1 MIHRLKR
8 LFERRVRRLNP
19 VERLTHELQEKNAE
33 LETTR
38 ADLRRTREQVVVREK
53 LAALGEITTGVVH
66 EIKNPLNF
74 VKNFAEVSEELLTEL
89 HEVIRGCGE
98 QLTEERRTLIQGISR
113 DLTNNVKRIQSH
125 TERANRIVYSMLRM
139 GRGALERQPT
149 DINNLLEEYAQLAY
163 HSAWV
168 SDPDFQIDLKQDFD
182 PEIGEID
189 VVSQDLGRVFL
200 NMVSNACESID
211 EKRSAARPA
220 PKSAQPADGDP
231 DGDAEPSAPYTP
243 ALWLTTRRKEKTVEI
258 RIRDNGNGIPEDVIE
273 KIFKPFFTT
282 KPTDRGTGLG
292 LAMSSEIVHNHGGTI
307 RVESEPGRFTEM
319 IIALPIDPPQ
329 PTTDP
334 AADEPT
340 APTPDAS

>member
-1 MIHRLKR
+1 MIHRLTR
-8 LFERRVRRLNP
+8 MFESLVCRLNP

-74 VKNFAEVSEELLTEL
+74 VKNFSEVSEELLTEL
-89 HEVIRGCGE
+89 QEIIRECGE
-98 QLTEERRTLIQGISR
+98 QLTEERRTLIQGISQ

-182 PEIGEID
+182 PEIGEVD

-220 PKSAQPADGDP
+220 PQSAQPADGEP
-231 DGDAEPSAPYTP
+231 EGDAEPSAPYTP

-292 LAMSSEIVHNHGGTI
+292 LAMSSEIVRNHGGTI
-307 RVESEPGRFTEM
+307 RVESEPGQFTEM
-319 IIALPIDPPQ
+319 IITLPIDPPQ
-329 PTTDP
+329 PTMDP

>member
-8 LFERRVRRLNP
+8 LFERRVCRLNP
-19 VERLTHELQEKNAE
+19 VKRLTHELQEKNAE

>member
-1 MIHRLKR
+1 MIHQLKR
-8 LFERRVRRLNP
+8 LFERRVCRLNP
-19 VERLTHELQEKNAE
+19 VEHLTHELQEKNAE

-74 VKNFAEVSEELLTEL
+74 VKNFSEVSEELLTEL
-89 HEVIRGCGE
+89 QEIIRECGE
-98 QLTEERRTLIQGISR
+98 QLPEERRTLIQGISQ

-149 DINNLLEEYAQLAY
+149 DVNNLLEEYAQLAY

-182 PEIGEID
+182 PEIGEIE

-211 EKRSAARPA
+211 EKRSAALPA
-220 PKSAQPADGDP
+220 TKSVQPADGEP
-231 DGDAEPSAPYTP
+231 EGDAEPSAPYTP

-292 LAMSSEIVHNHGGTI
+292 LAMSSEIVRNHGGTI
-307 RVESEPGRFTEM
+307 RVESEPGQFTEM
-319 IIALPIDPPQ
+319 IIELPINPPQ
-329 PTTDP
+329 PTMEP
-334 AADEPT
+334 VADEPT
-340 APTPDAS
+340 APAPDAS

>member
-19 VERLTHELQEKNAE
+19 VKRLTHELQATNAE
-33 LETTR
+33 LETAR

-149 DINNLLEEYAQLAY
+149 DLNNLLEEYAQLAY

-168 SDPDFQIDLKQDFD
+168 SDPDFQIDLTQDFD
-182 PEIGEID
+182 PEIGEIN

-211 EKRSAARPA
+211 EKRNAARPA
-220 PKSAQPADGDP
+220 PKSAQPADGEP

-258 RIRDNGNGIPEDVIE
+258 RIRDNGNGIPDDVIE

-292 LAMSSEIVHNHGGTI
+292 LAMSSEIVRNHGGTI

-319 IIALPIDPPQ
+319 IIDLPIAPPQ
-329 PTTDP
+329 PTMEP

>member
-8 LFERRVRRLNP
+8 LFERRFCHLTP
-19 VERLTHELQEKNAE
+19 VEKLTQELQEKNAE
-33 LETTR
+33 LENTR
-38 ADLRRTREQVVVREK
+38 ADLRRTQEQVVVREK

-74 VKNFAEVSEELLTEL
+74 VKNFSEVSEELLTEL
-89 HEVIRGCGE
+89 HEVMSKCGE
-98 QLTEERRTLIQGISR
+98 QLTEEQRTLIQGISQ

-149 DINNLLEEYAQLAY
+149 DVNNLLEEYARLAY

-182 PEIGEID
+182 PEMGEIK

-211 EKRSAARPA
+211 EKRSAALL
-220 PKSAQPADGDP
+220 KSDQHADGEP
-231 DGDAEPSAPYTP
+231 EGDAEPSTPYTP
-243 ALWLTTRRKEKTVEI
+243 TLWLTTRRQEKNVEI

-292 LAMSSEIVHNHGGTI
+292 LAMSSEIVRNHGGTI
-307 RVESEPGRFTEM
+307 RVESEPGQFTEM
-319 IIALPIDPPQ
+319 IIELPVNPPQ
-329 PTTDP
+329 PTMEP
-334 AADEPT
+334 VADEPN
-340 APTPDAS
+340 APPPDAS

>member
-231 DGDAEPSAPYTP
+231 DGDADPSAPYTP
-243 ALWLTTRRKEKTVEI
+243 ALWLTTRRQEKTVEI

-292 LAMSSEIVHNHGGTI
+292 LAMSSEIVRNHGGTI
-307 RVESEPGRFTEM
+307 RVESEPGQFTEM
-319 IIALPIDPPQ
+319 IIDLPIAPPQ

>member
-1 MIHRLKR
+1 MIHRLTR
-8 LFERRVRRLNP
+8 MFESLVCRLNP

-74 VKNFAEVSEELLTEL
+74 VKNFSEVSEELLTEL
-89 HEVIRGCGE
+89 QEIIRECGE
-98 QLTEERRTLIQGISR
+98 QLTEERRTLIQGISQ

-182 PEIGEID
+182 PKIGEID

-220 PKSAQPADGDP
+220 PQSAQPADGEP
-231 DGDAEPSAPYTP
+231 EGDAEPSAPYTP

-292 LAMSSEIVHNHGGTI
+292 LAMSSEIVRNHGGTI

-319 IIALPIDPPQ
+319 IITLPINPPQ
-329 PTTDP
+329 PTMDP

>member
-8 LFERRVRRLNP
+8 LFERRVCRLNP
-19 VERLTHELQEKNAE
+19 VKRLTHELQATNAE

-231 DGDAEPSAPYTP
+231 DGDADPSAPYTP
-243 ALWLTTRRKEKTVEI
+243 ALWLTTRRQEKTVEI

-292 LAMSSEIVHNHGGTI
+292 LAMSSEIVRNHGGTI
-307 RVESEPGRFTEM
+307 RVESEPGQFTEM
-319 IIALPIDPPQ
+319 IIDLPIAPPQ

>member
-1 MIHRLKR
+1 M
-8 LFERRVRRLNP
+8 NP
-19 VERLTHELQEKNAE
+19 IEKLTQELQEKNAE
-33 LETTR
+33 LESTR
-38 ADLRRTREQVVVREK
+38 DDLRRTREQVVVREK

-74 VKNFAEVSEELLTEL
+74 VKNFSEVSEELLTEL
-89 HEVIRGCGE
+89 QEVISECSE
-98 QLTEERRTLIQGISR
+98 KLTEDQRTLIRGIAQ

-149 DINNLLEEYAQLAY
+149 DVNNLLEEYAQLAY

-211 EKRSAARPA
+211 EKRSADLPA
-220 PKSAQPADGDP
+220 PESAQPADGEP
-231 DGDAEPSAPYTP
+231 EGDAEAAAPYTP

-258 RIRDNGNGIPEDVIE
+258 RIKDNGNGIPEDVIE

-292 LAMSSEIVHNHGGTI
+292 LAMSSEIVRNHGGTI
-307 RVESEPGRFTEM
+307 RVESEPGQFTEM
-319 IIALPIDPPQ
+319 IIELPINPPQ
-329 PTTDP
+329 PTMKLL
-334 AADEPT
+334 ADEPK